1 MSNLKG
7 GKQGKCVRD
16 GLDRGKLFIFILG
29 GDAKE
34 GVESNL
40 IKQTAT
46 QKFGVINLYFYS
58 ASVHLTDQNESNNF
72 YTVTKKTYYK

>member
-1 MSNLKG
+1 MVWIGANFL
-7 GKQGKCVRD
+7 
-16 GLDRGKLFIFILG
+16 LLFLG

-58 ASVHLTDQNESNNF
+58 ASVHLTDQ
-72 YTVTKKTYYK
+72 KWK